1 MYLKLQGHSKNFSS
15 KVVGSSLKKTALREK
30 KTDRQLGCRRAWNLA
45 SRDVTDAKQMC
56 SEDGSDDH
64 RWLMSNLVWYA
75 VVLQRLMI
83 HLCASKAFFSRVFI
97 NLPTSCSLL
106 KRFVYR
112 MRVRLLTGRT
122 LAARCCDWLLSAARW
137 NSKRTNSLTGGFL
150 IQKATKLC
158 RLTVE
163 GFFFTANQGRA
174 QLWCGGGGGP
184 YIKMQLALTS
194 ISVSGSVRVIIFW
207 WIFPTVNMTEEMRKF
222 GGDNLKFQPELER
235 IIHFSCWGVLVFRTF

>member
-30 KTDRQLGCRRAWNLA
+30 KTDRQLGCRRAWNSPA
-45 SRDVTDAKQMC
+45 EMWQMQSKCAARMGVTTTAGWCLTLYDTLLFC
-56 SEDGSDDH
+56 SA
-64 RWLMSNLVWYA
+64 WWFTY
-75 VVLQRLMI
+75 VLQR
-83 HLCASKAFFSRVFI
+83 HFFSRVFI

-150 IQKATKLC
+150 IQKASKLC

-174 QLWCGGGGGP
+174 QLWCGGGVGGGP
-184 YIKMQLALTS
+184 VY
-194 ISVSGSVRVIIFW
+194 
-207 WIFPTVNMTEEMRKF
+207 
-222 GGDNLKFQPELER
+222 
-235 IIHFSCWGVLVFRTF
+235 

>member
-1 MYLKLQGHSKNFSS
+1 MWQMQSKCAARMG
-15 KVVGSSLKKTALREK
+15 VTTTAGWCL
-30 KTDRQLGCRRAWNLA
+30 TLYDTLLFCSAWWF
-45 SRDVTDAKQMC
+45 T
-56 SEDGSDDH
+56 
-64 RWLMSNLVWYA
+64 Y
-75 VVLQRLMI
+75 VLQR
-83 HLCASKAFFSRVFI
+83 HFFSRVFI

-137 NSKRTNSLTGGFL
+137 NSKRTNSLTEAFWFKKPPNCVDWRWKGSSLRPIKEGPSCDAGGD
-150 IQKATKLC
+150 
-158 RLTVE
+158 
-163 GFFFTANQGRA
+163 
-174 QLWCGGGGGP
+174 P

-194 ISVSGSVRVIIFW
+194 ISVSRSVRVIIFW

-235 IIHFSCWGVLVFRTF
+235 IIHFSCWGVLVFRMF